1 MPNQFILPDS
11 TGSDNPAWPIPNFA
25 GISDKPIASSSPL
38 PIRGDE
44 RFPINIFVISPNSA
58 IQQEIQERLTQPHWN
73 VITGRSGAQAL
84 EHLSRYAS
92 EEGVVLLDPQLPDI
106 QAGEFIGIIRT
117 RFAQLQ
123 VLTLNAHTG
132 QLLIG
137 SSSPTAVSIRLSEII
152 NRSGTVMTSSAVPV
166 GEESDRIRHEE
177 SPGLRNVV
185 GNSEVMRKVYALARM
200 VAERDT
206 TVLITGESGTGK
218 DLIAQGIHQMSTR
231 RKQPF
236 VVVNCS
242 AIPET
247 LLESELFG
255 YTKGAFTGA
264 VQSRMGRIHAAHGG
278 TLFLDEIGDM
288 PLPLQSKIL
297 RFLEQGEVQRLG
309 GADNFRVDVRVV
321 AATNAELMK
330 RIAEQQFRE
339 DLYYRLA
346 VFPIRL
352 PPLRERMDDTQILAT
367 HFASRFRP
375 GSVLSAEALH
385 ILMQHRWPG
394 NVREL
399 RNVLERA
406 SILMRNELEIKP
418 GHIVL

>member
-1 MPNQFILPDS
+1 MPLDS
-11 TGSDNPAWPIPNFA
+11 TESNNPAWPIANFLE
-25 GISDKPIASSSPL
+25 ISDKPMASSSPL
-38 PIRGDE
+38 PIRAEE
-44 RFPINIFVISPNSA
+44 RFPINIFVISPNA
-58 IQQEIQERLTQPHWN
+58 RIQQELQERLTQPHWN
-73 VITGRSGAQAL
+73 VISGRSGAQAL
-84 EHLSRYAS
+84 EHLCRHAS

-106 QAGEFIGIIRT
+106 QAGEFIGIVRT

-152 NRSGTVMTSSAVPV
+152 NRSGVAMNSSPPAPV
-166 GEESDRIRHEE
+166 GEESDRIRDEE
-177 SPGLRNVV
+177 SPRLRNVV
-185 GNSEVMRKVYALARM
+185 GNSESMRRIYALARM

-288 PLPLQSKIL
+288 PLALQSKIL

-309 GADNFRVDVRVV
+309 GTDNFRVDVRVV

-330 RIAEQQFRE
+330 RMAEQQFRE

-352 PPLRERMDDTQILAT
+352 PPLRERMDDTQILARL
-367 HFASRFRP
+367 FASRFRP

-399 RNVLERA
+399 RNVIERA
-406 SILMRNELEIKP
+406 SILMGNELEIKP
-418 GHIVL
+418 GHIIL